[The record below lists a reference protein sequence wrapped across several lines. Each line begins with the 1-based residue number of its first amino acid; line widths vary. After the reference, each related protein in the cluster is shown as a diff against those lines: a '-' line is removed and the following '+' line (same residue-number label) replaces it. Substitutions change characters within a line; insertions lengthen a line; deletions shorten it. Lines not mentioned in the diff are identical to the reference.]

1 MSNSQS
7 MWEYNEI
14 ESFSLIPELRVGRW
28 GEFAT
33 ESKSNAK
40 KLKNRRVRL
49 CDWVRLW
56 ERGDGE
62 PSGTGEQWS
71 TEWERADEWIG
82 WDTLGFCYFGQTVRF
97 APFFFNRPVQH
108 QYSVFQLIQ
117 CVSGMKKK
125 RTWHWRTGS
134 GVGQWFSGHFAAL
147 VHHRSALSSGSWCLD
162 GDFKFSIALHFLE
175 HSKRYGH

>member
-1 MSNSQS
+1 MSNNYYLNKKSNPSHNITAYIKKVRSQITMSNSQS
-7 MWEYNEI
+7 MWEYDEI
-14 ESFSLIPELRVGRW
+14 ESFSLIPELTVGRW

-71 TEWERADEWIG
+71 TEWERADECIG
-82 WDTLGFCYFGQTVRF
+82 WDTLGFCYFG
-97 APFFFNRPVQH
+97 
-108 QYSVFQLIQ
+108 
-117 CVSGMKKK
+117 
-125 RTWHWRTGS
+125 
-134 GVGQWFSGHFAAL
+134 
-147 VHHRSALSSGSWCLD
+147 
-162 GDFKFSIALHFLE
+162 
-175 HSKRYGH
+175 